1 MIKHLLPESGN
12 FYKANLHCHSTC
24 SDGRFTPEE
33 LKAMYMEKGYQIIA
47 YTDHGTLRPHNDLTD
62 DSFLAIN
69 GLKIGYGEYPKDD
82 VRYSIRRNCDIG
94 MLAPD
99 PTITTHL
106 PYTRGFYNT
115 ETILETMKLY
125 RDAGYFVIHNHP
137 AWSMERHQDYKPY
150 VDMHAMEIFNYGSY
164 TCGFDE
170 INAHVYDDM
179 LLDGKRVFCVATDD
193 NHNKLGRPDS
203 FGGFTVIK
211 AERLEYKCI
220 MDALFAGHFYASQG
234 PEIKELYVDEED
246 VFHVV
251 TSPAVRIAITTP
263 TKTCACAYDTEG
275 TGAMVTEAKL
285 KLEPYLKYLRVTVT
299 DAQGKHAYSNAYFVD
314 ELLKKD

>member
-1 MIKHLLPESGN
+1 
-12 FYKANLHCHSTC
+12 
-24 SDGRFTPEE
+24 
-33 LKAMYMEKGYQIIA
+33 
-47 YTDHGTLRPHNDLTD
+47 
-62 DSFLAIN
+62 
-69 GLKIGYGEYPKDD
+69 
-82 VRYSIRRNCDIG
+82 

-99 PTITTHL
+99 PTITTNL

-137 AWSMERHQDYKPY
+137 AWSLEQYQDYKPY

-179 LLDGKRVFCVATDD
+179 LIDGKRIFCVATDD

-211 AERLEYKCI
+211 AERLDYKSV

-234 PEIKELYVDEED
+234 PEIKELYVDEDD
-246 VFHVV
+246 VFHVL

-263 TKTCACAYDTEG
+263 TKTCAAAYDNGE
-275 TGAMVTEAKL
+275 TGALVTEASIKL
-285 KLEPYLKYLRVTVT
+285 QPYMRYVRVTVT
-299 DAQGKHAYSNAYFVD
+299 DTSGKNAFSNAYFVD
-314 ELLKKD
+314 DLLK